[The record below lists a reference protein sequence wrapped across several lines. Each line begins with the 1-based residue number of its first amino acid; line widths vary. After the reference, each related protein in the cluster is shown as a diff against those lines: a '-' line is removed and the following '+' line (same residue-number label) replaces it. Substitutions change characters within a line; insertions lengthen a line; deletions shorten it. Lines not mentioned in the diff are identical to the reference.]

1 MRKLV
6 LIGSANS
13 VYSEKPAKDST
24 PNHYPELR
32 RLIKERGLL
41 DKQPAYYA
49 SKILLTLVMLILSII
64 LLVIVDNFW
73 LQLVNA
79 AFLAFVFG
87 QIGYVGHDAGHRAV
101 CRSIRGN
108 TIIGL
113 SVSFL
118 IGLSRTWWVTQ
129 HNQHHST
136 PNDLDLDPH
145 TALPLLV
152 FSEDAAARGKRGLMQ
167 VCRRI
172 PGLLFRP

>member
-1 MRKLV
+1 MRKLGW
-6 LIGSANS
+6 IGSANY

-24 PNHYPELR
+24 SNHYPELR

-49 SKILLTLVMLILSII
+49 SKILLTLVMLILSIT

-87 QIGYVGHDAGHRAV
+87 QIGYVGHDAGHQGV

-108 TIIGL
+108 RIIGL

-118 IGLSRTWWVTQ
+118 IGLSRSWWVTQ

-145 TALPLLV
+145 TALPLLA
-152 FSEDAAARGKRGLMQ
+152 FSEDAARSNTK
-167 VCRRI
+167 
-172 PGLLFRP
+172 LL